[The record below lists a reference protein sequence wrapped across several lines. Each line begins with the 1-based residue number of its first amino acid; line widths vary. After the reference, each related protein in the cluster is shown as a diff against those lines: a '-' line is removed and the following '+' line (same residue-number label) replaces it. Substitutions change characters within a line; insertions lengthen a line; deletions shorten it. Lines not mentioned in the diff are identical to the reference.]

1 MTDTPLKILVADDD
15 PVIGDTFRHILT
27 GLGHACDIT
36 HDGKDCLKQI
46 AQLHYDIL
54 FLDLIMPKLDG
65 EAVLHALH
73 GREPQMSIVVI
84 SSEDAE
90 DVIRDILRRGATA
103 YIVKPVT
110 LQSVESVINDIIG
123 KRTQSG
129 EAPKP

>member
-1 MTDTPLKILVADDD
+1 MSDTSLKVLVADDD
-15 PVIGDTFRHILT
+15 PVVGDTFRHIIT
-27 GLGHACDIT
+27 GLGHTCEIT

-46 AQLHYDIL
+46 AQQHYDVL

-73 GREPQMSIVVI
+73 GREQQMSIVVI

-90 DVIRDILRRGATA
+90 DVIRDILRRGAAA

-110 LQSVESVINDIIG
+110 LEAVESVLRDIVA
-123 KRTQSG
+123 KRTDIADS
-129 EAPKP
+129 EPH

>member
-1 MTDTPLKILVADDD
+1 MTDAPLKILVADDD

-27 GLGHACDIT
+27 GLGHTCDIT

-46 AQLHYDIL
+46 AQQHYDIL

-65 EAVLHALH
+65 EAVLQALR

-84 SSEDAE
+84 SSEDDE

-103 YIVKPVT
+103 FIVKPVT
-110 LQSVESVINDIIG
+110 LEAVESVIKEVVA
-123 KRTQSG
+123 KRAASG
-129 EAPKP
+129 DANRA

>member
-15 PVIGDTFRHILT
+15 PVVGDTFRHIVT
-27 GLGHACDIT
+27 GLGHTCEIT

-46 AQLHYDIL
+46 AQQHYDLL

-73 GREPQMSIVVI
+73 GREQQMSIVVV
-84 SSEDAE
+84 SSEDDE
-90 DVIRDILRRGATA
+90 DVIRDILRRGAAA

-110 LQSVESVINDIIG
+110 LEAVESVIKEILE
-123 KRTQSG
+123 KRTARGIPPQT
-129 EAPKP
+129 